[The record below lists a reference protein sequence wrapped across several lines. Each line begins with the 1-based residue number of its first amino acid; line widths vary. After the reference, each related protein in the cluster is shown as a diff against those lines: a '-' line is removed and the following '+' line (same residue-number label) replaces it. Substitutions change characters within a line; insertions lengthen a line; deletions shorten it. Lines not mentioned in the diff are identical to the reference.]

1 MRFRLA
7 TCFDL
12 LSIVPGILQNSTGPL
27 APHSPVRK
35 RSGSM
40 LLGSDRERGRGCV
53 KSYLSPEM
61 IVCRTRRRDGDAGTR
76 GRGGRG
82 GRGDTETR
90 GRGDAGTRKR
100 GCGDAGMRGVRVR
113 FRRHLNLVKSAES
126 VPPIAVSPRRSVL
139 PAHFTLA
146 VNTSSIR

>member
-61 IVCRTRRRDGDAGTR
+61 IVRTTVETRGHGDTGTRGHGEAETRRRGDE
-76 GRGGRG
+76 
-82 GRGDTETR
+82 ETSMR
-90 GRGDAGTRKR
+90 RRGDA
-100 GCGDAGMRGVRVR
+100 
-113 FRRHLNLVKSAES
+113 
-126 VPPIAVSPRRSVL
+126 RS
-139 PAHFTLA
+139 
-146 VNTSSIR
+146 